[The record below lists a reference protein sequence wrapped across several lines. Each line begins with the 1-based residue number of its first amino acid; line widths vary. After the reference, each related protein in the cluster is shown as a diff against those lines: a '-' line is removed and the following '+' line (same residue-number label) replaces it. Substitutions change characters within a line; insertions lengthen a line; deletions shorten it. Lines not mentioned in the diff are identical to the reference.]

1 MQASHQSL
9 PHNSLLPHSLTVQ
22 ARTIS
27 VFLFVSFWDGQ
38 RVVLHSLHLFFG
50 GIFTKLLIRE
60 NFKRP
65 PFRDQLAYGNNFFFN
80 IFHLCTFQKLKK
92 IPQFCDQSRLLPYVF
107 FLLKGHVTL
116 FSPFT
121 KFSLPFATQLN
132 FRFDFMPISY
142 HSVNAKVVLSWGVM
156 VVKPKK
162 AVVGSKFVRVQTPT
176 FIQQRYK

>member
-92 IPQFCDQSRLLPYVF
+92 NTAILWSEPIASICF
-107 FLLKGHVTL
+107 FKGHVTL